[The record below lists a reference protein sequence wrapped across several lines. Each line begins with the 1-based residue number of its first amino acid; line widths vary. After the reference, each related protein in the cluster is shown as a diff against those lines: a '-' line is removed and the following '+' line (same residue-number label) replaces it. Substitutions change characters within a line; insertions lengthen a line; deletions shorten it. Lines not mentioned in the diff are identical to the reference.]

1 MHIKAYMR
9 LTKKGGRAVNRQ
21 PAKKRERGS
30 VFVETAFVFTT
41 FAFMLIGAFD
51 FGQFLFVHQAFVE
64 RARNAVRWGAVND
77 PTNHTA
83 IQNMVL
89 YNQPNAPGGQGGGGN
104 GGGDQNSNA
113 PGYFGLTS
121 DMVQVSDPGSGTN
134 DYRVTVFITNYPY
147 TVLSPYIGGTHIG
160 PNITVSYPIG
170 Q

>member
-1 MHIKAYMR
+1 M
-9 LTKKGGRAVNRQ
+9 NRQ
-21 PAKKRERGS
+21 QSKKRQRGS
-30 VFVETAFVFTT
+30 ALVETGFIFTT

-51 FGQFLFVHQAFVE
+51 FGQFLFIHQALVE
-64 RARNAVRWGAVND
+64 RARTAARWGAVSD

-89 YNQPNAPGGQGGGGN
+89 YNESTAPVSQGGGGN
-104 GGGDQNSNA
+104 GWGGGLNTTA

-134 DYRVTVFITNYPY
+134 DYRLTVFITNYPY

>member
-1 MHIKAYMR
+1 M
-9 LTKKGGRAVNRQ
+9 NRQ
-21 PAKKRERGS
+21 PSKKRERGS
-30 VFVETAFVFTT
+30 VFVETAFIFTT

-51 FGQFLFVHQAFVE
+51 FGQFLFIHQALVE
-64 RARNAVRWGAVND
+64 RARTAARWGAVSD

-89 YNQPNAPGGQGGGGN
+89 YDQSSTPVNQQQQINN
-104 GGGDQNSNA
+104 GWGDPPPSNP

-134 DYRVTVFITNYPY
+134 DYRLTVFITNYPY